1 LTDSGRIVTMGAMR
15 ERDIEVI
22 VLSDEPVITHYAFRR
37 APRWPVRSAGLAA
50 TILVHLLLTAPM
62 VLGYAAHNRRAP
74 PHDGPGS
81 VNWAS
86 QGEQNESMILL
97 DLSSTQIDTAETFV
111 EPRIDSPGI
120 KLEEP
125 VLALVS
131 LDPTPP
137 NNPKLEKAEESD
149 ISNVAAGDPAGAA
162 ALFGRYMGQVA
173 ARIERAWMRPRSAVE
188 GGIFTCR
195 ARITQDRAGNVL
207 SMQLQDCGNDGAWR
221 KSLTSAILRASPLS
235 APPEP
240 WLFTSTITLN
250 FSGDQYVA
258 GQTPEYAYEP
268 APLRVATS
276 RVEGTSADS
285 PITREPGDYEL
296 TITGSEVH
304 WTKKQATVATHD

>member
-1 LTDSGRIVTMGAMR
+1 MTMGAMS
-15 ERDIEVI
+15 ERDIQVI
-22 VLSDEPVITHYAFRR
+22 DLSDEPVITRYSFRR
-37 APRWPVRSAGLAA
+37 APRWPVRSVGVAA

-62 VLGYAAHNRRAP
+62 MLGYAAHSSRTP

-97 DLSSTQIDTAETFV
+97 DLSSTQIDTADTFV
-111 EPRIDSPGI
+111 QPRIDSPGI

-125 VLALVS
+125 LLALVS

-137 NNPKLEKAEESD
+137 SDPKLEKAEEAD
-149 ISNVAAGDPAGAA
+149 ISNTAAGDPAGAA

-173 ARIERAWMRPRSAVE
+173 ARIERAWMRPRSAIKD
-188 GGIFTCR
+188 GAFTCR
-195 ARITQDRAGNVL
+195 VRIMQDRAGNVL
-207 SMQLQDCGNDGAWR
+207 SMQLQDCADDDAWR

-240 WLFTSTITLN
+240 WLFSPTVTLN

-258 GQTPEYAYEP
+258 GQTPEYEYEP
-268 APLRVATS
+268 APLRVAANHMD
-276 RVEGTSADS
+276 GAKADS
-285 PITREPGDYEL
+285 PVTREPGDFEL

-304 WTKKQATVATHD
+304 WAKKNPSVTPHD